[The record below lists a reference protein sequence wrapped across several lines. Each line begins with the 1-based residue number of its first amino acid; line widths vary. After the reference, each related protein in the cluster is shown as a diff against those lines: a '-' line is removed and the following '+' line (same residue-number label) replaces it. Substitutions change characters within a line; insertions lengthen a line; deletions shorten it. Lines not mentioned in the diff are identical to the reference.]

1 MEYLNSEIAC
11 IIDECIHDKT
21 ARDMLKDRY
30 IDGLTYNELSEKYG
44 YSIRQTQR
52 IIYKYQNDIFSR
64 LKP

>member
-1 MEYLNSEIAC
+1 MEYLNSEIAY
-11 IIDECIHDKT
+11 IIDERIHDKT
-21 ARDMLKDRY
+21 VRDMLKDRY

-52 IIYKYQNDIFSR
+52 IIYKYQNVIFSK